1 MGRGVGVVMDGPTL
15 PSSAFWLLLAAL
27 VVAVGAVAFIVGAFV
42 VNSPE
47 TVREVVGVPQL
58 PPSAAVL
65 TLGGP
70 PELPKPDGPP
80 PRDEAN
86 AREQVVQA
94 IEVASA
100 GASTPEQRLSSI
112 QDSEGQ
118 VELRQEVL
126 VHFPLVPLDKI
137 TARVDEVRFLNRTT
151 AAVRYTIVLPGYS
164 IPEMPNRIG
173 RVVLVD
179 RTWKVT
185 RDTACADLA
194 LGGVTCPPH

>member
-1 MGRGVGVVMDGPTL
+1 MAGVTL
-15 PSSAFWLLLAAL
+15 PSKAFWVFLAAV
-27 VVAVGAVAFIVGAFV
+27 VVAVSAVAFIVGAFV

-47 TVREVVGVPQL
+47 TVREVVRVPPSGAALTYLGVPPQ
-58 PPSAAVL
+58 
-65 TLGGP
+65 
-70 PELPKPDGPP
+70 LPKPDGPP
-80 PRDEAN
+80 PRDKAK
-86 AREQVVQA
+86 ARERVIQA
-94 IEVASA
+94 VEVASA
-100 GASTPEQRLSSI
+100 GSSTDQERLSRI

-137 TARVDEVRFLNRTT
+137 TAKVDEVRFLNRTT

-173 RVVLVD
+173 RVVLVGH
-179 RTWKVT
+179 TWKVT

-194 LGGVTCPPH
+194 LGGVICPSR

>member
-1 MGRGVGVVMDGPTL
+1 MAGPTL
-15 PSSAFWLLLAAL
+15 PIKAFWALLAAI
-27 VVAVGAVAFIVGAFV
+27 VIAVGAVAFLVGAVV
-42 VNSPE
+42 VNSSE
-47 TVREVVGVPQL
+47 TVREVVQVPQA
-58 PPSAAVL
+58 PPPGAAL
-65 TLGGP
+65 TYLGGP
-70 PELPKPDGPP
+70 ADLPKPDGPP
-80 PRDEAN
+80 PRDEAE
-86 AREQVVQA
+86 AREQVIQA
-94 IEVASA
+94 VEVASA
-100 GASTPEQRLSSI
+100 GASTPEERLSRI

-126 VHFPLVPLDKI
+126 IHFPLVPLDKI

-179 RTWKVT
+179 HTWKVT

-194 LGGVTCPPH
+194 LGGVSCPPH

>member
-1 MGRGVGVVMDGPTL
+1 MAGETL
-15 PSSAFWLLLAAL
+15 PSKAFWVFFGAV

-47 TVREVVGVPQL
+47 TVREVVRV
-58 PPSAAVL
+58 PPSGAAL
-65 TLGGP
+65 TYVGGP

-80 PRDEAN
+80 PRDKSR
-86 AREQVVQA
+86 AREQVIKAV
-94 IEVASA
+94 EVASA
-100 GASTPEQRLSSI
+100 GASTPEERLSRI

-126 VHFPLVPLDKI
+126 VHFPLVPLDTI
-137 TARVDEVRFLNRTT
+137 TARVEEVRFLNRTT

-164 IPEMPNRIG
+164 ISEMPDRIG

-179 RTWKVT
+179 HTWKVT
-185 RDTACADLA
+185 RDTACKDLA